1 MSALLV
7 DATQLVDTT
16 QLLAP
21 SDPPLVGI
29 SRVIVVLAAFN
40 EEQNL
45 GGLLRKIV
53 EQSRETS
60 LPFEVIVVDD
70 GSTDRTWQIAEAFRD
85 VLPITTIRHPVNMGL
100 GRSLADGLAAAS
112 RIANAGD
119 VVVTMDADESHPP
132 GLIPRMFRAVRE
144 GNDVVIASRY
154 QPNARIRGLSVRRCL
169 LSYVAAAVSKAL
181 FPIPGVR
188 DYTSGYRAFSSESL
202 HIAYQRYG
210 RGFVDQSGFQVTID
224 ILLKMRRL
232 PVVFGE
238 VPLVLRYDL
247 KKGPSKLPAMK
258 TIKATFRLLLK
269 HRLGGKGLLAANS

>member
-1 MSALLV
+1 MLMETP
-7 DATQLVDTT
+7 D
-16 QLLAP
+16 LLAP
-21 SDPPLVGI
+21 AEPLLAGV
-29 SRVIVVLAAFN
+29 SRIIVVLAAFN

-45 GGLLRKIV
+45 GGLLRKIF
-53 EQSRETS
+53 EQSRETA
-60 LPFEVIVVDD
+60 LPFEVILVDD
-70 GSTDRTWQIAEAFRD
+70 GSTDRTWEVVEAFKD
-85 VLPITTIRHPVNMGL
+85 VLPLTAIRHPINLGL

-112 RIANAGD
+112 TIANAGD

-144 GNDVVIASRY
+144 GYDVVIASRY
-154 QPNARIRGLSVRRCL
+154 RPNARLQGIPFRRCV
-169 LSYVAAAVSKAL
+169 LSYGAAALSKAL

-188 DYTSGYRAFSSESL
+188 DYTSGFRAFSGESL
-202 HIAYQRYG
+202 QLAYREYG
-210 RGFVDQSGFQVTID
+210 PRFVDQSGFQCTID

-258 TIKATFRLLLK
+258 TIKATLGVLLK
-269 HRLGGKGLLAANS
+269 HRFGNKTLEKWGTL

>member
-1 MSALLV
+1 MSALL
-7 DATQLVDTT
+7 AETT
-16 QLLAP
+16 RPLAP
-21 SDPPLVGI
+21 SGPALVGI

-45 GGLLRKIV
+45 GCLLRKIV

-60 LPFEVIVVDD
+60 LSFEVIVVDD
-70 GSTDRTWQIAEAFRD
+70 GSTDRTWQIAEDFRD
-85 VLPITTIRHPVNMGL
+85 VLEITTIRHPVNMGL

-112 RIANAGD
+112 KIADTGD

-154 QPNARIRGLSVRRCL
+154 QPNAHIHGLSARRCL
-169 LSYVAAAVSKAL
+169 LSYAVAVVSKTL

-188 DYTSGYRAFSSESL
+188 DYTSGYRAFSGESL
-202 HIAYQRYG
+202 HLAYERYG

-232 PVVFGE
+232 PLVFGE

-247 KKGPSKLPAMK
+247 KKGPSKLPTMK
-258 TIKATFRLLLK
+258 TIKATLRVLLK
-269 HRLGGKGLLAANS
+269 HWLGGKGLPAVNS